1 MLTYQAPVQASILMA
16 VTRWRGHLQA
26 TLQINPLPLGS
37 LLDIR
42 RLNRDTFI
50 HTRTQRHRHTHT
62 EAHTLM
68 QRLIGNTWKIPG
80 GFINLWDKQ
89 VAVTKLISLHTI
101 NSLAQHIFFWRR
113 YNSLFKT
120 RPVTIFTSATSTGL
134 FICKFLSLKYKKKML
149 DRSLN

>member
-1 MLTYQAPVQASILMA
+1 MLTYQAPARATILMA

-42 RLNRDTFI
+42 RPNRDTFI
-50 HTRTQRHRHTHT
+50 HTHT
-62 EAHTLM
+62 EAHTLT

-89 VAVTKLISLHTI
+89 VAVTKLISLHMI
-101 NSLAQHIFFWRR
+101 NSLAQ
-113 YNSLFKT
+113 SSSEDD
-120 RPVTIFTSATSTGL
+120 TIVYSKHGL
-134 FICKFLSLKYKKKML
+134 
-149 DRSLN
+149 